1 MKGMTPDLEKRY
13 PSADAMIAD
22 LEAFRKN
29 PGVNLDFQME
39 DLRPD
44 EPDEPTRLLRT
55 GSYAAAAASSHASA
69 REPVR
74 ERERRRED
82 YYYDEPAPRNSKQRT
97 AIIAGA
103 AVVAVVVIFLLF
115 RTILGSFGS
124 VDEYTVPSV
133 TGMTQEEAEE
143 FLEEQGLDTIF
154 TLDYQGSEESK
165 DVDAGDILRQS
176 PEADKAVKKPDEE
189 LLTIKIWVS
198 SGMEEDVMPDLVSSK
213 NYSLASAR
221 LEMSDLLKKYD
232 IEIEEA
238 GQEASDDVEAGM
250 ILSTDPAAGEPLEEG
265 RNIQVIISS
274 GKEKVKVPPFTNM
287 PIDGVLSQ
295 LGTMGLEQGDITE
308 EESDKAK
315 GTVLEQS
322 IPADTEVDKGTKIDF
337 VISSGPSTGEE
348 GGSSNSGS
356 QGTDSISVPLPS
368 DQDSGRITVCMNGE
382 SVFDADLNF
391 QDLNWTFFHT
401 FYGSGTAEAEV
412 YLNGEPYKTYSLD
425 FGNG

>member
-1 MKGMTPDLEKRY
+1 M
-13 PSADAMIAD
+13 
-22 LEAFRKN
+22 
-29 PGVNLDFQME
+29 
-39 DLRPD
+39 
-44 EPDEPTRLLRT
+44 
-55 GSYAAAAASSHASA
+55 
-69 REPVR
+69 
-74 ERERRRED
+74 
-82 YYYDEPAPRNSKQRT
+82 
-97 AIIAGA
+97 
-103 AVVAVVVIFLLF
+103 
-115 RTILGSFGS
+115 
-124 VDEYTVPSV
+124 DEYTVPGV

-176 PEADKAVKKPDEE
+176 PESDKAVKKPDEE

-221 LEMSDLLKKYD
+221 LEMADLLKKYD

-295 LGTMGLEQGDITE
+295 LGTMGLEQGYITE

-337 VISSGPSTGEE
+337 VISSGPSTDEE
-348 GGSSNSGS
+348 GGSSSSGS

-368 DQDSGRITVCMNGE
+368 DQDSGRITVYMNGE

-391 QDLNWTFFHT
+391 RDLNWTFFHT